1 MGRKYG
7 SPFGNYSGYNTGMFH
22 IQPLLFSTE
31 CNSVISFLHWVYC
44 LGIDIPNRLLQLGF
58 NLHCVPA
65 EGIFRLHHASQWCTA
80 ILSMA
85 PERWKK
91 EKAFRSRWSQGTVI
105 VLCAGISSVRIRR
118 SIGDQVVSVIFFRGI
133 WRLSVANN
141 DGWLTFRD
149 RETALK
155 WSRSRKLK
163 SYPSI
168 PALRPHCYTV
178 GVTSGICQ
186 SH

>member
-1 MGRKYG
+1 MVV
-7 SPFGNYSGYNTGMFH
+7 
-22 IQPLLFSTE
+22 LLVIIAVTTQGCFISNHFSFQLSDI
-31 CNSVISFLHWVYC
+31 NSVISFLHWVYC
-44 LGIDIPNRLLQLGF
+44 FGIDIPNRLLQLGF

-105 VLCAGISSVRIRR
+105 VLCTGISSVRIRR

-168 PALRPHCYTV
+168 PALRPRCYTV

>member
-1 MGRKYG
+1 MILIQLYRSCTEYIASG
-7 SPFGNYSGYNTGMFH
+7 S
-22 IQPLLFSTE
+22 
-31 CNSVISFLHWVYC
+31 
-44 LGIDIPNRLLQLGF
+44 
-58 NLHCVPA
+58 
-65 EGIFRLHHASQWCTA
+65 IFRTVCYSLALICIACRRRGSFACTMRPKWCTA

-118 SIGDQVVSVIFFRGI
+118 SIGDQVVSVISFRGI

-168 PALRPHCYTV
+168 PALRPRCYTV